1 MALQTV
7 TTMDSET
14 IEKLQDLIQENFDS
28 AKGLS
33 QAAES
38 IENVNTGTTLRR
50 IATDRLAQA
59 AELRKYVEF
68 NREQPEDEGSFGGTM
83 RAKWLKFRSTLNG
96 GDAHVV
102 LIEAE
107 RMEDHIRD
115 LYEDVLKKTAGSPVN
130 AVLQRQ
136 HRVVKGQHDQVKA
149 MRDAVA

>member
-7 TTMDSET
+7 TTMDSVT
-14 IEKLQDLIQENFDS
+14 IEQLQGLIQENFDS
-28 AKGLS
+28 AKGLR
-33 QAAES
+33 QAANS
-38 IENVNTGTTLRR
+38 IEDVNTSSVLRR
-50 IATDRLAQA
+50 IASDRLTQA
-59 AELRKYVEF
+59 TELQRYVEF

-83 RAKWLKFRSTLNG
+83 RAKWLKLRGTLNG

-107 RMEDHIRD
+107 RLEDKIRD

-136 HRVVKGQHDQVKA
+136 HRAVKGRHDQVKA